1 MDPAVQRWGAPP
13 ANPWRVGSRR
23 VRPQGTCQDGQEGCR
38 RRREWSR
45 DQAGGQ
51 VLLTFSVRAR
61 DLGGAALLGRRHASE
76 SLDQYVAGQRTAEI
90 RLRPET
96 LAYNPAS
103 NRTLRL
109 AVPALGTR
117 PVRPLTRSWPPAL
130 RESLRT
136 AHIARVIEAPA
147 TAAGLCWAA
156 LEALDVKPE
165 SIDKLAR
172 ALSLQ
177 AARQQV
183 VDLHQRTRTAVSAEV
198 TAARAAHRDA
208 QAMADGL
215 EAAARRATRDPAAAL
230 APKAAAAR
238 AAELDRRATLEEV
251 LKAEAHLAAL
261 DAWTGVGDDGL
272 LRKADRWLDA
282 FAPPAD
288 AEPALRTAAEA
299 LAALIGFL
307 SGETAV
313 RLRCWHAMLTDP
325 TCLADGSR
333 RPRRRF
339 KRSLDWLYVIRNTAL
354 HDGRF
359 VSATD
364 ILDVHAGRALVDLTL
379 EFLGNW
385 YQHEAKACRFQG
397 QRLLLP
403 WRAPLCS
410 MPLNALAESPSV
422 NWRSPEHRS
431 FGEARPRSLTC
442 ARGKLPWEPL
452 KPPCSMS
459 VARR

>member
-1 MDPAVQRWGAPP
+1 MARWPGRH
-13 ANPWRVGSRR
+13 ANA
-23 VRPQGTCQDGQEGCR
+23 
-38 RRREWSR
+38 RREWSR

-156 LEALDVKPE
+156 LEALEVKPE
-165 SIDKLAR
+165 SKDKLAR

-215 EAAARRATRDPAAAL
+215 EAAARRAMGDPAAAL

-238 AAELDRRATLEEV
+238 AAELGRRATLEEV
-251 LKAEAHLAAL
+251 LKAEAHLAVL

-288 AEPALRTAAEA
+288 AEPALCAAAEA

-325 TCLADGSR
+325 TCLAEWIEETAKT
-333 RPRRRF
+333 F
-339 KRSLDWLYVIRNTAL
+339 KRSLDWLYAIRNTAL

-359 VSATD
+359 GSATD
-364 ILDVHAGRALVDLTL
+364 LLDVHAGRALVDLTL

-385 YQHEAKACRFQG
+385 YQHEAKGAPG
-397 QRLLLP
+397 QAALPAIDVIALL
-403 WRAPLCS
+403 A
-410 MPLNALAESPSV
+410 
-422 NWRSPEHRS
+422 
-431 FGEARPRSLTC
+431 ARQEGVL
-442 ARGKLPWEPL
+442 GKLRGGTRERWH
-452 KPPCSMS
+452 
-459 VARR
+459 VARLTSPTSTGWDRY